1 MRNLAQIHLEQIER
15 NAVPKKNPDTTL
27 DDTFR
32 FTGNLIAYR
41 EELAFISPAN
51 SSRVARSSKDDLV
64 QRYNAKRD
72 RVVSLPTELLRSRA
86 APADPLP
93 EVEQT
98 QRSSW
103 VRRHGRIIAAIVGC
117 ILIGV
122 GLSRPWK
129 FSTQQISDS
138 APSDSQSVVG
148 TTQLPSTQLPSPSDN
163 ALPQPTISTADAI
176 SGTTAAVATDTV
188 VALKKRLAESDS
200 ERAEYRNEVVILRDE
215 NSLLVN
221 ENMELLEE
229 TISLN
234 RELLDLEVTVLVL
247 QDELVSMSPTET
259 RVVYN
264 FVNVP
269 IGEDPGDGYYNES
282 EDPVV
287 DQNVNPVVDQD
298 VNNSSYNNSP
308 SVFKDPS
315 ASASAAFDL
324 ESGSTPPAHGEITV
338 EVLNEMIRERNKEGS

>member
-1 MRNLAQIHLEQIER
+1 MRNVAQIHLEQIER
-15 NAVPKKNPDTTL
+15 NAVPKKNSDTTL

-41 EELAFISPAN
+41 EELAFTSPAN
-51 SSRVARSSKDDLV
+51 SSRVAGSSKDDLV

-72 RVVSLPTELLRSRA
+72 RVVSLPTKLSRSRA

-103 VRRHGRIIAAIVGC
+103 VRRHGRIIAAIIGC
-117 ILIGV
+117 MLIAV

-148 TTQLPSTQLPSPSDN
+148 TTELPSPSDN
-163 ALPQPTISTADAI
+163 ALPQPTSSTADAI
-176 SGTTAAVATDTV
+176 SGTTAAVDTDTV

-200 ERAEYRNEVVILRDE
+200 ETAEYRNEVLILRDE
-215 NSLLVN
+215 NGLLVN

-234 RELLDLEVTVLVL
+234 RELLDLEVTVVAL
-247 QDELVSMSPTET
+247 QDELVGMSPTET

-269 IGEDPGDGYYNES
+269 IGEDPDDGYYNGS

-287 DQNVNPVVDQD
+287 DQNVSPVVDQD
-298 VNNSSYNNSP
+298 VNKSSYNNSP
-308 SVFKDPS
+308 SVFTDPS
-315 ASASAAFDL
+315 ASADAPSNW
-324 ESGSTPPAHGEITV
+324 ESGSTQPAHGEITLD
-338 EVLNEMIRERNKEGS
+338 VLNEMIRERNKEGS